1 MRHFGFPRTEYTDF
15 SEADLSGVRRTT
27 SLICCD
33 DDGLPPRSYYRNRN
47 SNLDATAMG
56 ERNDGLLYPRDELA
70 LGLMPMSNAA
80 LRPRIVTTAVISGP
94 SFTNRAQQL

>member
-1 MRHFGFPRTEYTDF
+1 
-15 SEADLSGVRRTT
+15 
-27 SLICCD
+27 
-33 DDGLPPRSYYRNRN
+33 
-47 SNLDATAMG
+47 MG